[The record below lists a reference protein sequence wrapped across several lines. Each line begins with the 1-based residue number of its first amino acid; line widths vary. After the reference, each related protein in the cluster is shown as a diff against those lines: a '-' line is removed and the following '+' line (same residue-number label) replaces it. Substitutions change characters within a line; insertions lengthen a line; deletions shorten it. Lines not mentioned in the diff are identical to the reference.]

1 MSNWVDFLTKSM
13 GADLPYLSFVA
24 HPLMI
29 PQSCIAHALADLAGA
44 TKVDFE
50 QTESA
55 AINAVE
61 KIRKAVS
68 KSGVLIEL
76 SKSLGVNTNLMQNA
90 ARDGCTEV
98 HFLDTYPLA
107 VNGRKELLASMV
119 SNGNFE
125 SELAS
130 SGVVEFVVAS
140 MLRDCTTFLAVERY
154 KYCPFSRTVYLGH
167 RGEGLAL
174 LKVST
179 ATVYYTPTL
188 LQHHKLTDV
197 AVNFMHH
204 HSVWLMGSAELM
216 GLQPTLMQQRL
227 QMARLK
233 MSLSGKSYATG
244 LLRLS
249 VIACGKTNLP
259 SCKRLWSIF

>member
-1 MSNWVDFLTKSM
+1 
-13 GADLPYLSFVA
+13 
-24 HPLMI
+24 
-29 PQSCIAHALADLAGA
+29 
-44 TKVDFE
+44 
-50 QTESA
+50 
-55 AINAVE
+55 
-61 KIRKAVS
+61 
-68 KSGVLIEL
+68 
-76 SKSLGVNTNLMQNA
+76 MQNA

-107 VNGRKELLASMV
+107 VDGRKELLTSMV

-154 KYCPFSRTVYLGH
+154 KIPLPFQPYNNTWAIRS
-167 RGEGLAL
+167 EGLAL

-179 ATVYYTPTL
+179 ATLYYTPSL

-216 GLQPTLMQQRL
+216 GLQPTLMQQVL
-227 QMARLK
+227 EIARSK
-233 MSLSGKSYATG
+233 MNLSDKSYVTG
-244 LLRLS
+244 LLKLS
-249 VIACGKTNLP
+249 VIACGKLNRL
-259 SCKRLWSIF
+259 SCKRLWSTFLN